1 MSVLID
7 NYNKLYP
14 AFAAKPINSNC
25 VIAEQEAEDAQHT
38 FRTLKIKGVSG
49 WMFPHDL
56 PKQATSFYD
65 KSQNGLSD
73 SQKEL
78 PSYNILRKDCDGIFC
93 IEENNKIVIY
103 VCELKSSYTIDAIN
117 KAKDQIVGSF
127 LKLLGQL
134 SLLQDYDKDNIEMRG
149 IIVAYEATTERL
161 ADAKKL
167 ADRKARFFLQ
177 LNELHQYIMPQNKC
191 EQYWHPLRCPE
202 ITIKYLEIPLRQKCH
217 EIDFSQIK

>member
-38 FRTLKIKGVSG
+38 FRNLKIKGVSG

-73 SQKEL
+73 SQEEA
-78 PSYNILRKDCDGIFC
+78 PCHNILRKDCDGIFC
-93 IEENNKIVIY
+93 IEENGKVIFY
-103 VCELKSSYTIDAIN
+103 VCELKSSYTIDAVN

-134 SLLQDYDKDNIEMRG
+134 SMLQDFDKNNIEMRG

-167 ADRKARFFLQ
+167 TDRKARFFLR
-177 LNELHQYIMPQNKC
+177 LNELHQCIMPQNRC
-191 EQYWHPLRCPE
+191 EQYWHPLSCPE
-202 ITIKYLEIPLRQKCH
+202 ITIKYLEIPQRLKCH
-217 EIDFSQIK
+217 EINFCQIK